1 MAVKDYT
8 GEFLNTLKFFQPD
21 VKPINFSNVLDNYN
35 TAYDKSYNKVLNNA
49 YSDALASGDE
59 DRASKIAAILD
70 PAGERARQAALAQR
84 AEDRQWALED
94 AERKQQNALELL
106 AQQTKNA
113 FALENLKNQN
123 AQNLALFKAQNGIGT
138 GGFVGTNPLD
148 KKRIETIGKNMDE
161 NIAASQ
167 SRLDDYGRIE
177 QLLQSPNVSTG
188 GVVGEAKNLL
198 PDGLL
203 NQDTVELR
211 SLIKKIVPQMRPTG
225 SGTTSDRDMKVFEQA
240 TVGLGK
246 DKDANL
252 NIVRGRKLVDENNIA
267 KEELRYQWLN
277 MGGNLG
283 DFDKEWRNYL
293 NKNPIFSNQSGK
305 LNANRKNAYEWFSGD
320 RTTQE
325 TTSSDPLGLR

>member
-1 MAVKDYT
+1 MLRDYT
-8 GEFLNTLKFFQPD
+8 QQIIGTASQFKPRSNAVDWRSIGDSLKSMDTSFKAQD
-21 VKPINFSNVLDNYN
+21 LAS
-35 TAYDKSYNKVLNNA
+35 
-49 YSDALASGDE
+49 ALESGDE
-59 DRASKIAAILD
+59 EAINKAKAALD
-70 PAGERARQAALAQR
+70 PAGYAKYLDDQAIR
-84 AEDRQWALED
+84 AENRAWALED
-94 AERKQQNALELL
+94 QATKQRNALDLL
-106 AQQTKNA
+106 AQQQQNA
-113 FALENLKNQN
+113 FALENLRNQN

-167 SRLDDYGRIE
+167 SRLDDYGRME
-177 QLLQSPNVSTG
+177 QLLQSPNVETG
-188 GVVGEAKNLL
+188 GAKGELQNIV
-198 PDGLL
+198 PDGFL
-203 NQDTVELR
+203 NKETVELR

-252 NIVRGRKLVDENNIA
+252 NIVRGRKIVDENNIA

-325 TTSSDPLGLR
+325 TTESDPLGLR

>member
-1 MAVKDYT
+1 MLKDYT
-8 GEFLNTLKFFQPD
+8 DQIIKTASRY
-21 VKPINFSNVLDNYN
+21 KPQQRKALDIQGIG
-35 TAYDKSYNKVLNNA
+35 
-49 YSDALASGDE
+49 DALKSMQTNFRVQDLASALESGDQE
-59 DRASKIAAILD
+59 AINKARSALD
-70 PAGERARQAALAQR
+70 PTGYANFLDQQAQR

-94 AERKQQNALELL
+94 AERKQQNALDLL

-113 FALENLKNQN
+113 FALENLRNQN

-138 GGFVGTNPLD
+138 NGLVNINMNPLD
-148 KKRIETIGKNMDE
+148 KKRIETIGKKMDE

-167 SRLDDYGRIE
+167 SRLDDYGRME

-188 GVVGEAKNLL
+188 GVIGEAQNLL

-293 NKNPIFSNQSGK
+293 NKNPIFSNQNGK

-320 RTTQE
+320 RTSQQTTE
-325 TTSSDPLGLR
+325 TDPLGLR

>member
-1 MAVKDYT
+1 MLKDYT
-8 GEFLNTLKFFQPD
+8 DQIIKTASRYKPQAKQGIDWSSIADSLKSIDTSMKTQD
-21 VKPINFSNVLDNYN
+21 
-35 TAYDKSYNKVLNNA
+35 
-49 YSDALASGDE
+49 LASALESGDQE
-59 DRASKIAAILD
+59 AINKARSALD
-70 PAGERARQAALAQR
+70 PTGYADLLEKQAQR

-113 FALENLKNQN
+113 FALENLKNKN

-138 GGFVGTNPLD
+138 EGLVNINMNPLD
-148 KKRIETIGKNMDE
+148 KKRIETIGKKMDE

-167 SRLDDYGRIE
+167 SRLDDYGRME

-188 GVVGEAKNLL
+188 GVIGEAQNLL

-293 NKNPIFSNQSGK
+293 NKNPIFSNQNGK
-305 LNANRKNAYEWFSGD
+305 LNTSRKNAYEWFSGD
-320 RTTQE
+320 RTSQQTTE
-325 TTSSDPLGLR
+325 TDPLGLR